1 MASEIQ
7 VIGVRGIPEVKTGD
21 DIVSLIAEAG
31 VQIEDGD
38 ILVVT
43 QKIVSKA
50 EGRVVRLADIKPSAA
65 AFQLSSGSNR
75 DPRLTEVILRETVR
89 IVRMDGG
96 NIICETRHG
105 FKCANAG
112 ADASNVP
119 GDDSVSLLPEDPDAS
134 AEKIR
139 SGIKRLLGKEVAVI
153 ISDSFGRPWREGAVN
168 VAIGVAGMNPVVDY
182 RGIDDAHGRPMQTT
196 AMAVADELAAAAEI
210 AMGKV
215 DGIPVAIVRGY
226 PYNPPPADSSLRGSK
241 ALIRPAERDLFR

>member
-50 EGRVVRLADIKPSAA
+50 EGRVVRLADINPSAA

-89 IVRMDGG
+89 IVRVPCRFGG
-96 NIICETRHG
+96 TRPYFIC
-105 FKCANAG
+105 
-112 ADASNVP
+112 P
-119 GDDSVSLLPEDPDAS
+119 GV
-134 AEKIR
+134 
-139 SGIKRLLGKEVAVI
+139 
-153 ISDSFGRPWREGAVN
+153 VN
-168 VAIGVAGMNPVVDY
+168 
-182 RGIDDAHGRPMQTT
+182 
-196 AMAVADELAAAAEI
+196 
-210 AMGKV
+210 
-215 DGIPVAIVRGY
+215 GIPCGRRVVKLHG
-226 PYNPPPADSSLRGSK
+226 P
-241 ALIRPAERDLFR
+241 ER